1 MSYFTEQEAIQAEYA
16 RTNTATTDVTPTKHQ
31 IELICDIDKELNG
44 DTFSYDDYKKI
55 RETLVN
61 LVVEN
66 NYTFTMIRKVLDQ
79 LQLNP

>member
-1 MSYFTEQEAIQAEYA
+1 MSYFTEQEAIQAEYSS
-16 RTNTATTDVTPTKHQ
+16 TNIATTNVVPNKYQ
-31 IELICDIDKELNG
+31 INVISNIDKELNG
-44 DTFSYDDYKKI
+44 DTFSYADYKKI